1 MFRLSKI
8 TVASPGVFELVLKKT
23 FEHLRHSLSA
33 LRKTFAAIPF
43 LDMYMTREH
52 ARLESDTADFKAR
65 KAEAEVRLQ
74 IADLTKQHLAEIQK
88 KLSLPDAFEKLD
100 AAEARKVVEKL
111 AESSEVLHTS
121 RTKMVD

>member
-1 MFRLSKI
+1 
-8 TVASPGVFELVLKKT
+8 
-23 FEHLRHSLSA
+23 
-33 LRKTFAAIPF
+33 
-43 LDMYMTREH
+43 MTREH